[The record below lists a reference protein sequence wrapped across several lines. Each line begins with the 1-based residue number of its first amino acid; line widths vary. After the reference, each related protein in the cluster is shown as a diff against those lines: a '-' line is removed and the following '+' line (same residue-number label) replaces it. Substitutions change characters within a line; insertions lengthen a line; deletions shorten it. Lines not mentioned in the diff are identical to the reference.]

1 MYTMVSD
8 TPFLQQCGVEDL
20 KVGGGETSWL
30 LLLLTMWHVQY
41 IFPSNYELQ
50 FSQKNANKIFFQ

>member
-8 TPFLQQCGVEDL
+8 TAFLQQCRVEDL

-30 LLLLTMWHVQY
+30 LLVLTMCHVQY
-41 IFPSNYELQ
+41 IFPDSELLNNHL
-50 FSQKNANKIFFQ
+50 KRM